1 MTDSTD
7 QDNRSSHYDHNPLLL
22 RVYLYY
28 RFVLALLLY
37 VMFVTGLAQS
47 VLGKQNP
54 VLYEWV
60 SITYCLICFG
70 SLFVFRPRLLR
81 HSLNRI
87 SFLLIIDLLAIL
99 LIIHASGGPG
109 GGLGYLLIFCV
120 ATAGLFI
127 RGQMS
132 LSFAALTSFFV
143 IGESIYIGNKTG
155 KVDEAIFTAGTL
167 GILIFATAIIF
178 HYLTD
183 RIRKSEIFA
192 AAQATQ
198 VRQLQ
203 QLAENIITRMRTG
216 VIVINEKNILEFINR
231 SAAQLLDVNPDDNH
245 FGSSLENF
253 PKLQSIVASWRRNPV
268 SGIPWHHEIRPGLE
282 IRVNFA
288 YLEESD
294 QRKIILYLEDY
305 RAIAQQAQQL
315 KLASL
320 GRLTAS
326 IAHEVR
332 NPLGA
337 IAHAAQLLSESTNIQ
352 KGDIRL
358 TEIILQHS
366 DRVNQIIENTM
377 VLSRRKEPKPKVIA
391 LEQFLPGFVDS
402 FTAAQPCEVDLHI
415 SPSSI
420 SIKMDATHL
429 SQILT
434 NLCENG
440 ARYSK
445 ATTGKA
451 HIALVAGI
459 SKNDEVPFIEVIDDG
474 PGIADD
480 ALNQIFDPF
489 YTTDEKGSGLGLYIS
504 RELCEINQAS
514 LFFQRN
520 QEGKS
525 CFRVNLS
532 HHQRMI

>member
-1 MTDSTD
+1 MSDIID
-7 QDNRSSHYDHNPLLL
+7 GSSKRIDYNHNPLLL

-28 RFVLALLLY
+28 RFILALLLY
-37 VMFVTGLAQS
+37 LMFVTGVAGN
-47 VLGKQNP
+47 VLGKENP
-54 VLYEWV
+54 TLYEWV
-60 SITYCLICFG
+60 SIIYCLVCFG

-87 SFLLIIDLLAIL
+87 SLLLISDLLAIL

-132 LSFAALTSFFV
+132 LSFAALTSFIV

-155 KVDEAIFTAGTL
+155 KFTEAVFTAGTL

-183 RIRKSEIFA
+183 RIRTSETLA
-192 AAQATQ
+192 AMQARQ

-216 VIVINEKNILEFINR
+216 VIVINEKNVVEFINR
-231 SAAQLLDVNPDDNH
+231 SAAQLLDLNPNENN
-245 FGSSLENF
+245 FGSSLETF
-253 PKLQSIVASWRRNPV
+253 PRLQAIVASWRRNPV
-268 SGIPWHHEIRPGLE
+268 SGIPWHHEIRAGLE

-305 RAIAQQAQQL
+305 RSIAQQAQQL

-337 IAHAAQLLSESTNIQ
+337 IAHAAQLLSESPGLS
-352 KGDIRL
+352 KSDARL
-358 TEIILQHS
+358 TEIMLQHS

-377 VLSRRKEPKPKVIA
+377 VLSRRKEPKPKVIE
-391 LEQFLPGFVDS
+391 LEEFLPGFVES
-402 FTAAQPCEVDLHI
+402 FTAAQTCKVDLLLHREN
-415 SPSSI
+415 I

-445 ATTGKA
+445 ITTGEA
-451 HIALVAGI
+451 HVALVAGV
-459 SKNDEVPFIEVIDDG
+459 SKNDDVPYIEVIDDG
-474 PGIADD
+474 PGIADE

-504 RELCEINQAS
+504 KELCEINQAS
-514 LFFQRN
+514 LFFQRTA
-520 QEGKS
+520 EGKS
-525 CFRVNLS
+525 CFRINLS

>member
-1 MTDSTD
+1 MSSMFDSGTKRID
-7 QDNRSSHYDHNPLLL
+7 YNHNPLLL

-28 RFVLALLLY
+28 RFILGVLLY
-37 VMFVTGLAQS
+37 TMFVTNVAEN

-60 SITYCLICFG
+60 SILYCLVCFG

-87 SFLLIIDLLAIL
+87 SFLLITDLLAIL

-132 LSFAALTSFFV
+132 LSFAALTCFVV
-143 IGESIYIGNKTG
+143 IGESIYLGNKTG
-155 KVDEAIFTAGTL
+155 NFTEAVFTAGTL

-183 RIRKSEIFA
+183 RIRESETLA
-192 AAQATQ
+192 AIQARQ

-216 VIVINEKNILEFINR
+216 VIVINEKNVLEFINR
-231 SAAQLLDVNPDDNH
+231 SAAQLLDLNPQEDH
-245 FGSSLENF
+245 FGASLENF
-253 PKLQSIVASWRRNPV
+253 PRLQAIVASWRRNPV
-268 SGIPWHHEIRPGLE
+268 SGIPWHHEIRAGLE

-337 IAHAAQLLSESTNIQ
+337 IAHAAQLLSESSGLS
-352 KGDIRL
+352 KGDNRL

-366 DRVNQIIENTM
+366 DRVNQIIENTL
-377 VLSRRKEPKPKVIA
+377 VLSRRKEPRPKVIA
-391 LEQFLPGFVDS
+391 LEEFLPGFVES
-402 FTAAQPCEVDLHI
+402 FTTAQTCEVDLQVHREN
-415 SPSSI
+415 I

-445 ATTGKA
+445 AATGVA
-451 HIALVAGI
+451 RVTLIAGV
-459 SKNDEVPFIEVIDDG
+459 SKNDEVPYIEVVDDG
-474 PGIADD
+474 PGVTDE

-504 RELCEINQAS
+504 KELSEINQAS
-514 LFFQRN
+514 LFFQRTPK
-520 QEGKS
+520 GKS